1 MQQPNVKYTITDGVI
16 TIAQGTERIEEGTF
30 CEVDFKEMHVP
41 ASVKVLEYPLDLS
54 EELES
59 DIYLYGADTA
69 IQFSEQAMW
78 KIVKARIFVM
88 PEYQADYVEQL
99 NQTLSE
105 NWREVISIK
114 FMPADRRHHYAAIKV
129 RKTHEEPT
137 PRQRTQLMALDTE
150 YRRLLAKW
158 EERCAEPFAAALVE
172 LRAEEE
178 IFKSSFKL
186 VERPFWLF
194 PFCDK
199 PQSKKARNR
208 ISFALQYGQNLVD
221 DFNTITKRINS
232 NNTEVDALMRDTDGC
247 SISSTTKRL
256 KQLCAECQQ
265 LIDEGVDKLHSLRIH
280 IPDLK
285 AERPKL
291 VAKPTF
297 CVKRTLIS
305 IGLFLCV
312 CLPLTARFIDSPVV
326 DDVCL
331 KLWGIVLIAFCIYFV
346 WWNDDFVLVVTEHS
360 DGSVEYR
367 EERMSELKKSIFY
380 KVFYH

>member
-1 MQQPNVKYTITDGVI
+1 MQELNTKCTIEEGVI
-16 TIAQGTERIEEGTF
+16 TIAQGVERIEEGTF
-30 CEVDFKEMHVP
+30 SEVDFNELHVP
-41 ASVKVLEYPLDLS
+41 ASVKTLEYPLDLS
-54 EELES
+54 EELEA
-59 DIYLYGADTA
+59 DIYFYGADTA

-78 KIVKARIFVM
+78 KIVKVRIFVM

-99 NQTLSE
+99 DQTLSA

-114 FMPADRRHHYAAIKV
+114 SMPADRRHHYGAIKV

-137 PRQRTQLMALDTE
+137 PQQRTQLMALDAE

-158 EERCAEPFAAALVE
+158 EERCAEPFAATLVE

-178 IFKSSFKL
+178 NFKSSFKL

-208 ISFALQYGQNLVD
+208 ISFTLQYGQYLVD
-221 DFNTITKRINS
+221 NFNDIAKRINS
-232 NNTEVDALMRDTDGC
+232 NTTEVDALMRDTDGC
-247 SISSTTKRL
+247 SISSTAKRL

-265 LIDEGVDKLHSLRIH
+265 LIDEGVNKLHSLRIH

-297 CVKRTLIS
+297 SFKRTLIS
-305 IGLFLCV
+305 IALFLCV
-312 CLPLTARFIDSPVV
+312 CLPLIARFIAVDSVQDMCFGV
-326 DDVCL
+326 
-331 KLWGIVLIAFCIYFV
+331 WGIVLIAFCIYLV
-346 WWNDDFVLVVTEHS
+346 WWLNDFVLVIRHRS
-360 DGSVEYR
+360 DGSVEIT
-367 EERMSELKKSIFY
+367 EERQSKRSSKL
-380 KVFYH
+380 

>member
-1 MQQPNVKYTITDGVI
+1 MQELNAKCTIENGVI
-16 TIAQGTERIEEGTF
+16 TIVQGVERIEEGTF
-30 CEVDFKEMHVP
+30 CKVDFNELYIP
-41 ASVKVLEYPLDLS
+41 ASVKTLEYPLDLS
-54 EELES
+54 EELEA

-69 IQFSEQAMW
+69 ILFSEQAMW
-78 KIVKARIFVM
+78 RVVKARIFVM
-88 PEYQADYVEQL
+88 PEFQADYVEQL
-99 NQTLSE
+99 DQTLSA
-105 NWREVISIK
+105 NWREVIFIK
-114 FMPADRRHHYAAIKV
+114 PMPADRHHHYGAIKV

-137 PRQRTQLMALDTE
+137 PRQRTQLMALDAE

-178 IFKSSFKL
+178 NFKSSLKL

-208 ISFALQYGQNLVD
+208 ISFALQYGQYLVD
-221 DFNTITKRINS
+221 NFNAIVKRIKS
-232 NNTEVDALMRDTDGC
+232 NTREVDALMRDTDGC

-256 KQLCAECQQ
+256 RQLCTACQR

-297 CVKRTLIS
+297 SFKRTLIS
-305 IGLFLCV
+305 IGIFLCLG
-312 CLPLTARFIDSPVV
+312 LPLIARFIAVDSVQ
-326 DDVCL
+326 DMCFW
-331 KLWGIVLIAFCIYFV
+331 LWAIILIAFCSNLV
-346 WWNDDFVLVVTEHS
+346 WWLNDFVLVIRHRS
-360 DGSVEYR
+360 DGSVEIT
-367 EERMSELKKSIFY
+367 EERESKKSS
-380 KVFYH
+380 KL